1 MTEYQS
7 IGHAKYD
14 IKYHMVWITKYRYKV
29 ITKEIGER
37 LKSLLNPRMPESRD
51 DDIEWSSNMS
61 YQQLLVLIWVHR
73 IIEGP
78 LGFREGCF
86 IFPHAFPFE

>member
-7 IGHAKYD
+7 NSHAKYD
-14 IKYHMVWITKYRYKV
+14 IKYHIVWITKYRYKI

-51 DDIEWSSNMS
+51 DDSE
-61 YQQLLVLIWVHR
+61 
-73 IIEGP
+73 
-78 LGFREGCF
+78 
-86 IFPHAFPFE
+86 